1 MVFGFWY
8 FDFSIS
14 LTLAT
19 SFLLASFKE
28 PNLPDMKRLFFL
40 FVIAVSENVHAQSD
54 PITVTIIIT
63 NEINGKP
70 IAADLKWFEPQTVK
84 NESLGRY
91 TLALPAD
98 SEEKLTIS
106 KVGYFDTELTLDYET
121 EKQSPVHEVKLQ
133 PGIPQLHISVSD
145 SETGKSLS
153 SSIDLFSLDES
164 TEIFSEQVEI
174 SPYTI
179 DLEYNQI
186 HVLQVRSPGYF
197 SYKDTIDFKGV
208 FEGRIR
214 EKQIKLVP
222 LRAGNKISLNNIYFH
237 QNEASLTDFAKLM
250 LVELTH
256 LLENQKGIVLEIGA
270 YTDDVGTD
278 QYNLDLSHKRAL
290 AVKEYLVAKGAKAEQ
305 LTPKGYGEKSP
316 VMPNTNE
323 ANRAMNRRVEFKI
336 LNVK

>member
-1 MVFGFWY
+1 
-8 FDFSIS
+8 
-14 LTLAT
+14 
-19 SFLLASFKE
+19 
-28 PNLPDMKRLFFL
+28 MKRLLFL
-40 FVIAVSENVHAQSD
+40 FVIAGSPDVHAQSD
-54 PITVTIIIT
+54 PVTIAIAVT
-63 NEINGKP
+63 NEITGKP
-70 IAADLKWFEPQTVK
+70 IAANLTWYDPATVK

-91 TLALPAD
+91 TVALGGD
-98 SEEKLTIS
+98 REEKLTIS
-106 KVGYFDTELTLDYET
+106 KDGYFDTELTLDYDT
-121 EKQSPVHEVKLQ
+121 EKQSPLHEVKLQ

-145 SETGKSLS
+145 SETGKLVS

-164 TEIFSEQVEI
+164 TEIFSEQVEV

-208 FEGRIR
+208 FEGRVR

-222 LRAGNKISLNNIYFH
+222 LKAGNKISLNNIYFH
-237 QNEASLTDFAKLM
+237 QNEAGLTDFAKLM

-256 LLENQKGIVLEIGA
+256 LLENQKGIVLEVGA

-278 QYNLDLSHKRAL
+278 QYNLELSQKRAL
-290 AVKEYLVAKGAKAEQ
+290 AVKEYLVAQGARGDQ

-316 VMPNTNE
+316 VVPNTNE